1 MAGENITD
9 IIVIGIIVLSGLF
22 ALARGLVKEVLS
34 IASWA
39 GAVLVT
45 LFAFVPLRG
54 IARDFISW
62 PIAADITTGAALF
75 LGSLFIFSFASHFVA
90 KLVQDS
96 AVGALDRT
104 LGFVFGLLRGLLIL
118 IVLYIGAS
126 WAIGSSDQPNWFR
139 NARTLPIVAL
149 GAKLVVALVPQD
161 LRRQLPRIVDPEKRS
176 QKRTDTTPTGAEAQG
191 YRAVERRDMQRL
203 IEGSQ

>member
-39 GAVLVT
+39 GAVLIT

-90 KLVQDS
+90 KLVQGS
-96 AVGALDRT
+96 AVGALDRS
-104 LGFVFGLLRGLLIL
+104 LG
-118 IVLYIGAS
+118 
-126 WAIGSSDQPNWFR
+126 
-139 NARTLPIVAL
+139 L
-149 GAKLVVALVPQD
+149 G
-161 LRRQLPRIVDPEKRS
+161 
-176 QKRTDTTPTGAEAQG
+176 
-191 YRAVERRDMQRL
+191 
-203 IEGSQ
+203 